1 MRPTAVKKYCLCSPR
16 ALPRPLIILNCIPG
30 HSSYLLWQYRMEDP
44 SNTEGPNAVVSEKEG
59 SSQEDDPSLM
69 EGALGRGA
77 PFTSSENA
85 STPAHGV
92 WAFTVW
98 QGKSRKTS
106 WERAEMLPSSGE
118 TKFRSI

>member
-1 MRPTAVKKYCLCSPR
+1 
-16 ALPRPLIILNCIPG
+16 
-30 HSSYLLWQYRMEDP
+30 MEDP

-59 SSQEDDPSLM
+59 SSQEDDPSLV

-98 QGKSRKTS
+98 LLQPGTTAAVLLGLASFFFPLV
-106 WERAEMLPSSGE
+106 AQ
-118 TKFRSI
+118 